1 MTTMIRSNLVRLA
14 DDFGR
19 RILPLSGHE
28 LSEVDRLDRWAEQIA
43 LCIAT
48 SEFSDRIEVFCCLH
62 ADSAHVDAAIS
73 DRANDELR
81 SGPAA
86 VVVNPAYEPPV
97 ELYKVDCVSVDQL
110 VVAGAEVLVIN
121 NTHAESSKLGDEAK
135 ARPQRCKHRG
145 VEF

>member
-1 MTTMIRSNLVRLA
+1 MTTMTRSSLVRLA
-14 DDFGR
+14 DGFGR

-28 LSEVDRLDRWAEQIA
+28 FGEV
-43 LCIAT
+43 
-48 SEFSDRIEVFCCLH
+48 DRIEVLWCLH

-81 SGPAA
+81 TGPAA

-97 ELYKVDCVSVDQL
+97 ELYKVDCVFVDQL
-110 VVAGAEVLVIN
+110 VVDGAHLLVN
-121 NTHAESSKLGDEAK
+121 DNTHAEGSKLGDEAK